1 MITMLT
7 TDHRSI
13 KAIRNIIAS
22 FAIKGVSVLINLA
35 LIPLTINYLNPTNYG
50 VWLTIS
56 SILSWINFFDIG
68 LGHGLRNKLAESIAQ
83 NNWEKAR
90 SFVSTAY
97 VAIAVVCAIL
107 LGLFLI
113 TNQFLNWKHILN
125 IQGSFNED
133 LRTITS
139 ILFVMFSLQFT
150 LQLIYSIFLGIQ
162 EPARVSFFNML
173 SNVFVLAAIMLLIR
187 YEKESLLHLTMIF
200 SVIPVLVIFCVN
212 FIYFRKSFKK
222 FSPTL
227 TYFKFDV
234 LKDVLSLGVK
244 FFVIQITVLVFY
256 ETTNLLICRFLS
268 PAMVAPYNIAFRYF
282 GLITMAFSIITAP
295 YWSAYTDAYTT
306 GDFQWIKKS
315 MRQLIMVWGALVV
328 VALIML
334 FSSKTIYN
342 LWIGEKGK
350 VDFAISFCMMLYTL
364 VVTFG
369 SIFIMFLNGIGKIKL
384 QLIVNL
390 IGMLLFIPLAWF
402 FCVYIKMGTVG
413 IILATIICSSY
424 GVFVAPI
431 EVYKILSKAKVV

>member
-1 MITMLT
+1 MI
-7 TDHRSI
+7 
-13 KAIRNIIAS
+13 
-22 FAIKGVSVLINLA
+22 
-35 LIPLTINYLNPTNYG
+35 
-50 VWLTIS
+50 
-56 SILSWINFFDIG
+56 
-68 LGHGLRNKLAESIAQ
+68 
-83 NNWEKAR
+83 
-90 SFVSTAY
+90 
-97 VAIAVVCAIL
+97 
-107 LGLFLI
+107 
-113 TNQFLNWKHILN
+113 NWKHILN

-268 PAMVAPYNIAFRYF
+268 LIHNFRETCCSEQCVAPVQLNSPYHYAERALLMPTGICKHIVQL
-282 GLITMAFSIITAP
+282 GCFSH
-295 YWSAYTDAYTT
+295 SN
-306 GDFQWIKKS
+306 
-315 MRQLIMVWGALVV
+315 
-328 VALIML
+328 
-334 FSSKTIYN
+334 SS
-342 LWIGEKGK
+342 
-350 VDFAISFCMMLYTL
+350 
-364 VVTFG
+364 
-369 SIFIMFLNGIGKIKL
+369 
-384 QLIVNL
+384 
-390 IGMLLFIPLAWF
+390 
-402 FCVYIKMGTVG
+402 
-413 IILATIICSSY
+413 
-424 GVFVAPI
+424 
-431 EVYKILSKAKVV
+431 